1 MTTEYFPVC
10 CIAFPIGEEG
20 LEYKGI
26 DEDGYDK
33 WVRVVIL
40 RPEEEEP
47 KEETGKE
54 IEHEIKQ

>member
-47 KEETGKE
+47 KEEE
-54 IEHEIKQ
+54 REIK